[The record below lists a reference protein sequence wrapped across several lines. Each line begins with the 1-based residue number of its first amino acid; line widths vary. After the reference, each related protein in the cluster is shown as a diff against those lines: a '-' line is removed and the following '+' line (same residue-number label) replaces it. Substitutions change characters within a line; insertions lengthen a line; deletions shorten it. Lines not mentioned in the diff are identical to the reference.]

1 MTDFEIPPECMQV
14 IDRVLYTPE
23 QLQARVDELGAQIT
37 EDYAG
42 KSVLLIGVLRGVI
55 FFMTDLLRTLR
66 IPVEVD
72 FMAVSNY
79 SPEARDR
86 GYVRLVKD
94 LELPITDRHVL
105 FVEDIIDTGLTINYL
120 LQTLKARQP
129 ASLEVCVLF
138 NKEKR
143 RLIDLHLRY
152 EGFKIS
158 DYYVVGYGL
167 DFREKYRNLP
177 FVGLI
182 KAEVLQNNKVNTG
195 LLNKK

>member
-1 MTDFEIPPECMQV
+1 MKEDYQIPPECKQV

-23 QLQARVDELGAQIT
+23 QIQQRVAELGAQIT
-37 EDYAG
+37 QDYQG
-42 KSVLLIGVLRGVI
+42 KSLLLIGVLRGVI
-55 FFMTDLLRTLR
+55 FFMTDLLRTIQ

-72 FMAVSNY
+72 FMSVSNY
-79 SPEARDR
+79 SPEARER

-94 LELPITDRHVL
+94 LELSITDRHVL

-120 LQTLKARQP
+120 LQTLRARQP
-129 ASLEVCVLF
+129 ASLEICCLF

-143 RLIDLHLRY
+143 RLIDLNLRY
-152 EGFKIS
+152 EGFKIP

-167 DFREKYRNLP
+167 DYREKYRNMP

-182 KAEVLQNNKVNTG
+182 KGEVLQNNNKPG
-195 LLNKK
+195 LF

>member
-1 MTDFEIPPECMQV
+1 MIDYEIPPECMQV
-14 IDRVLYTPE
+14 IDRVVYTPE
-23 QLQARVDELGAQIT
+23 QIQRRVAELGAQIT
-37 EDYAG
+37 QDYAS
-42 KSVLLIGVLRGVI
+42 KEVLLIGVLRGVI
-55 FFMTDLLRTLR
+55 FFMTDLLRTVK

-72 FMAVSNY
+72 FMSVSNY

-94 LELPITDRHVL
+94 LELSITDRHVL
-105 FVEDIIDTGLTINYL
+105 FIEDIIDTGLTINYL
-120 LQTLKARQP
+120 LQTLKARRP

-143 RLIDLHLRY
+143 RLIDLELRY
-152 EGFKIS
+152 EGFKIP

-177 FVGLI
+177 FLGLI
-182 KAEVLQNNKVNTG
+182 KAEALQNNHANSG
-195 LLNKK
+195 PLNKK

>member
-1 MTDFEIPPECMQV
+1 MTELTDYQVPPECMQV

-23 QLQARVDELGAQIT
+23 QIQQRVAELGAQIT
-37 EDYAG
+37 QDYQG
-42 KSVLLIGVLRGVI
+42 KSLLLIGVLRGVI
-55 FFMTDLLRTLR
+55 FFMTDLLRTIK

-72 FMAVSNY
+72 FMSVSNY

-94 LELPITDRHVL
+94 LELSITDRHVL

-120 LQTLKARQP
+120 LQTLRARQP
-129 ASLEVCVLF
+129 ASLEICVLF

-143 RLIDLHLRY
+143 RLIDLDLRN
-152 EGFKIS
+152 EGFKIP

-167 DFREKYRNLP
+167 DYREKYRNMP

-182 KAEVLQNNKVNTG
+182 KGEVLQNNNLKPG
-195 LLNKK
+195 LF

>member
-1 MTDFEIPPECMQV
+1 MKEDYQIPPECMQV

-23 QLQARVDELGAQIT
+23 QIQQRVTELGAQIT
-37 EDYAG
+37 QDYQG
-42 KSVLLIGVLRGVI
+42 KSLLLIGVLRGVI
-55 FFMTDLLRTLR
+55 FFMTDLLRTIK

-72 FMAVSNY
+72 FMSVSNY

-94 LELPITDRHVL
+94 LELSITDRHVL

-120 LQTLKARQP
+120 LQTLRARQP
-129 ASLEVCVLF
+129 ASLEICCLF

-143 RLIDLHLRY
+143 RLIDLDLRY
-152 EGFKIS
+152 EGFKIP

-167 DFREKYRNLP
+167 DYREKYRNMP

-182 KAEVLQNNKVNTG
+182 KGEVLQNNNVKPG
-195 LLNKK
+195 IF

>member
-1 MTDFEIPPECMQV
+1 MTDYEIPPECMQV

-23 QLQARVDELGAQIT
+23 QIQARVAELGTQISV
-37 EDYAG
+37 DYAG
-42 KSVLLIGVLRGVI
+42 KELLLIGVLRGVI
-55 FFMTDLLRTLR
+55 FFMTDLLRTVK

-79 SPEARDR
+79 SPEARDL
-86 GYVRLVKD
+86 GYVRLIKD
-94 LELPITDRHVL
+94 LELSITDRHVL

-120 LQTLKARQP
+120 LQTLKARRP

-143 RLIDLHLRY
+143 RLIDLQLQY
-152 EGFKIS
+152 EGFKIP

-167 DFREKYRNLP
+167 DYCEKYRNLP
-177 FVGLI
+177 FLGLI
-182 KAEVLQNNKVNTG
+182 KAEALQNNNANSSP
-195 LLNKK
+195 LNKK